1 MRYAVYVEG
10 LSELL
15 FVADVLQKY
24 SNYNSEQC
32 GFLCVN
38 LNAEQYDRM
47 NNPIQGDIHSVNYY
61 QIVNVKCWKCGFSV
75 VEVINIGI
83 VVEAQVGLIASLL
96 EKVYNPFLLF
106 WCKHPLAAV
115 VAIVSAVP
123 AQIVFNG
130 IAKAGFVFRLH
141 VLENGV
147 EAPGHVLRLVC
158 LEEAAS
164 LFVPVHRRIDGKSTV
179 GFFWLVLSGHIAQ
192 AFASSRTV
200 VEKA

>member
-1 MRYAVYVEG
+1 M
-10 LSELL
+10 
-15 FVADVLQKY
+15 
-24 SNYNSEQC
+24 
-32 GFLCVN
+32 
-38 LNAEQYDRM
+38 
-47 NNPIQGDIHSVNYY
+47 
-61 QIVNVKCWKCGFSV
+61 

-106 WCKHPLAAV
+106 RCEHPLAAV
-115 VAIVSAVP
+115 VTIIGAVP

-164 LFVPVHRRIDGKSTV
+164 LFVPVHRRIDGKSPV

-200 VEKA
+200 VEKAELIACRHLAIVEDNFFLFSPVYILIRLFNVYDCISVVSCCKNSDYFF